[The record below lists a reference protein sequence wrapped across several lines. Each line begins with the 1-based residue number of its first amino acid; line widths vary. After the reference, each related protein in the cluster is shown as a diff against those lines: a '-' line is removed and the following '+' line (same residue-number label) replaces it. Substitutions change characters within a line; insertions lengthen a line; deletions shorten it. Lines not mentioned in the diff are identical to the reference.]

1 MQIKNISMIS
11 PLIVVKA
18 HSASLKHSFIFD
30 FIHTIIQGVFPKSI
44 SWRKIF
50 TLFYARNSR
59 GRHAKPPLGFAPASK
74 NLSNLVKN
82 LANPA
87 KA

>member
-1 MQIKNISMIS
+1 MQIKKISMMIA
-11 PLIVVKA
+11 LIVVKA

-30 FIHTIIQGVFPKSI
+30 FIYTIIQGVFEKSI

-59 GRHAKPPLGFAPASK
+59 GRHAKPVAGFSHASG
-74 NLSNLVKN
+74 
-82 LANPA
+82 
-87 KA
+87 